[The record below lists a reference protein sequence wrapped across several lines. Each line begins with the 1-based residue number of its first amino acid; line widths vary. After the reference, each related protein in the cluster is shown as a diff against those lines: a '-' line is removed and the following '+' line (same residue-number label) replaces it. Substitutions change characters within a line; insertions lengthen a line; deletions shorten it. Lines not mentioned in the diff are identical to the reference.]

1 VIGGRG
7 PGGQAGMLSGM
18 AEAAGEAGLVEALA
32 ASSGD
37 AGGGPAEPSG
47 HDGGVPEKKAP
58 ARPSS
63 RFLTITVVLATLV
76 AAVGG
81 FLLNRASAFDS
92 DDADQAQQLSL
103 QASATQTS
111 AYQRAETDYSQYV
124 SLQVLQA
131 KAAQEMLEAAYPQP
145 DASDWADLYNVST
158 AQAAQASKSLP
169 LDLKP
174 NLTNGD
180 PDPNFPYD
188 LFDKR
193 ASQGIYLQAR
203 SDGYN
208 YAANRWSGLE
218 SSYTAIV
225 TMIAVSLFLF
235 GSAFV
240 LYGRNRLLFS
250 LLGIVLVATGL
261 VWEGTLFATQEPAV
275 PSVAA
280 AKDYANGVVAM
291 GVNNYGAAI
300 KDMTLAINARP
311 DYALAYSER
320 ALAESDLG
328 SEQLGSGFVSNL
340 SPYWAKRFAADSKD
354 AYRLGDHEAGQVVD
368 LGWAYYY
375 LWLIDGA
382 HGKPPSQAETL
393 ERQGAQLDPSFPI
406 GWMNLGLVELAE
418 GQYRAAT
425 RAYVTAVTHIL
436 FTCSDPQVLRTCTT
450 PQPPTNYDVQ
460 EGWLA
465 GGMQD
470 LKGLAASRAGARSLP
485 LLDEVRTIEGI
496 LTGSLASNKVV
507 AGPAPLRF
515 KLSGLRAA
523 INPDALVLEVPLS
536 RGVSLKQMVDSPVTV
551 LWYQRSSG
559 STEWNGIAATAC
571 WQDASQDCDDYD
583 SQANALDFQ
592 TQFLDS
598 DGDCFSD
605 LIYKAELYIGGALA
619 GSVELSPLDDYL
631 TTNLQPAL
639 ASSMNVGICV
649 PSTWYQQAT
658 EDADVVVYGTK
669 EKISGPLSTAE
680 LSYGTHDRSQGVYL
694 LRLYPVRTDL
704 DSQHE
709 LESTVEQMAKNTVRL
724 LIGHGLPADLSETG
738 AYETYPSNDLTEMV
752 SAGYG
757 SSSTGISALVGAG
770 IISSDA
776 GPSSAASQDQAIAS
790 DVSNDGA
797 IAVWVVYG
805 TYSSGFWTGQHAL
818 GLQVFS
824 SWSLL
829 NDG

>member
-7 PGGQAGMLSGM
+7 PGGKAGMLSGM
-18 AEAAGEAGLVEALA
+18 AEAAGEAGIVEALT
-32 ASSGD
+32 ASGAD
-37 AGGGPAEPSG
+37 AGGGPDEPG
-47 HDGGVPEKKAP
+47 VRDGDVPEKKAP

-81 FLLNRASAFDS
+81 FLLNRAAAFDS

-145 DASDWADLYNVST
+145 NASNWADLYKVSS
-158 AQAAQASKSLP
+158 AQAAQAAKSLP
-169 LDLKP
+169 LDLNP
-174 NLTNGD
+174 NLANGD

-193 ASQGIYLQAR
+193 ASQGIFLQAR

-250 LLGIVLVATGL
+250 LLGIVLVGTGL

-291 GVNNYGAAI
+291 GVSNYGAAI
-300 KDMTLAINARP
+300 KDMTLAIKARP

-328 SEQLGSGFVSNL
+328 SEQLGSGFSSNL
-340 SPYWAKRFAADSKD
+340 SPYWAKRFAADSKA

-382 HGKPPSQAETL
+382 RGKPPSQAETL
-393 ERQGAQLDPSFPI
+393 GRQGAQLDPSFPI
-406 GWMNLGLVELAE
+406 GWMNLGLAELAG

-425 RAYVTAVTHIL
+425 KAYATAATHML
-436 FTCSDPQVLRTCTT
+436 FTCSNPQVLRTCTT
-450 PQPPTNYDVQ
+450 PQTPTNYDVQ

-470 LKGLAASRAGARSLP
+470 LKSLAASKAAAHSPR
-485 LLDEVRTIEGI
+485 LLAAVRTAEGI
-496 LTGSLASNKVV
+496 LTGSLASNRVV
-507 AGPAPLRF
+507 AGPSPLDF
-515 KLSGLRAA
+515 ELSGISAA
-523 INPDALVLEVPLS
+523 INPDALVLQVPIP
-536 RGVSLKQMVDSPVTV
+536 GGISLRKMVDSPVTV
-551 LWYQRSSG
+551 IWYERSSG
-559 STEWNGIAATAC
+559 STEWNGIADTAC
-571 WQDASQDCDDYD
+571 WQDGSQDCDDYD

-592 TQFLDS
+592 AQFLQS
-598 DGDCFSD
+598 GGDCFSD
-605 LIYKAELYIGGALA
+605 LIYKAELYIGGSLA
-619 GSVELSPLDDYL
+619 GSVELSPQDDHL
-631 TTNLQPAL
+631 TTNLRPAL

-649 PSTWYQQAT
+649 PSTWYQEPTKNA
-658 EDADVVVYGTK
+658 EVVVYGTT

-680 LSYGTHDRSQGVYL
+680 LSYSSRDGSQGAYM
-694 LRLYPVRTDL
+694 LRLYPLTSDI
-704 DSQHE
+704 DKQHE
-709 LESTVEQMAKNTVRL
+709 LKSTVEQMAKNTVRL
-724 LIGHGLPADLSETG
+724 LDGHGLPTDLSETG
-738 AYETYPSNDLTEMV
+738 AYETYPSSDLTEMV
-752 SAGYG
+752 AAGYG

-770 IISSDA
+770 VISS
-776 GPSSAASQDQAIAS
+776 GTLPSSAAAQDQAVAS
-790 DVSNDGA
+790 DVSDDGA

-805 TYSSGFWTGQHAL
+805 TYTSGFWTGQHAL

-829 NDG
+829 GDG

>member
-1 VIGGRG
+1 MIGGRR
-7 PGGQAGMLSGM
+7 PGGEAGTLSGM
-18 AEAAGEAGLVEALA
+18 AEAASEAGLVEALA
-32 ASSGD
+32 ASGGGD
-37 AGGGPAEPSG
+37 GDGPAEPG
-47 HDGGVPEKKAP
+47 GRDGDVPESKAP

-81 FLLNRASAFDS
+81 FLLNRAAAFDS

-145 DASDWADLYNVST
+145 DASNWADLYNAST
-158 AQAAQASKSLP
+158 AQARQAAKNLP
-169 LDLKP
+169 VDLKP
-174 NLTNGD
+174 NLANGD

-193 ASQGIYLQAR
+193 ASQGVYLLAR

-208 YAANRWSGLE
+208 YAANRWSSLE
-218 SSYTAIV
+218 NSYTAIV

-250 LLGIVLVATGL
+250 FLGIVLVATGL

-275 PSVAA
+275 PSVPA

-300 KDMTLAINARP
+300 KDMTLAIKARP

-328 SEQLGSGFVSNL
+328 SLQLGSGFVSNL
-340 SPYWAKRFAADSKD
+340 SPYWAKRFAADSKE

-382 HGKPPSQAETL
+382 RGKPPGQAETL
-393 ERQGAQLDPSFPI
+393 DRQGAQLDPSFPI
-406 GWMNLGLVELAE
+406 GWMNLGLAELAE
-418 GQYRAAT
+418 DQYRAAT
-425 RAYVTAVTHIL
+425 QAYVTAATHML
-436 FTCSDPQVLRTCTT
+436 FTCSNPQVLRTCTT
-450 PQPPTNYDVQ
+450 PQPPTNYEVQ
-460 EGWLA
+460 QGWLA
-465 GGMQD
+465 AGMQD
-470 LKGLAASRAGARSLP
+470 LKSLAGSRAAARSPALRAA
-485 LLDEVRTIEGI
+485 VRTIEGI
-496 LTGSLASNKVV
+496 LTGSLASNRVV
-507 AGPAPLRF
+507 AGPSPPAF
-515 KLSGLRAA
+515 KLSGLSAA
-523 INPDALVLEVPLS
+523 INPDELVLQVPIP
-536 RGVSLKQMVDSPVTV
+536 RGVSLKQMVDSPLTV
-551 LWYQRSSG
+551 MWYQRSST
-559 STEWNGIAATAC
+559 STEWNGIADTAC
-571 WQDASQDCDDYD
+571 WQDGPQDCDDYD
-583 SQANALDFQ
+583 SQANALDFE
-592 TQFLDS
+592 TEFLQS

-605 LIYKAELYIGGALA
+605 LIYKAELYVGGSLA
-619 GSVELSPLDDYL
+619 GSVELGPQDDHL
-631 TTNLQPAL
+631 TTDLQPAL
-639 ASSMNVGICV
+639 GSSMNVGICV
-649 PSTWYQQAT
+649 PSTWYQQPT
-658 EDADVVVYGTK
+658 ENADVVVYGTT

-680 LSYGTHDRSQGVYL
+680 LSYGSRDRSQGVYL
-694 LRLYPVRTDL
+694 LRLYPLRSDI
-704 DSQHE
+704 DKQHS
-709 LESTVEQMAKNTVRL
+709 LESTVEQMARNTVRL
-724 LIGHGLPADLSETG
+724 LNGHGLPRDLSETG
-738 AYETYPSNDLTEMV
+738 PYESYPSSDLTDMV
-752 SAGYG
+752 AAGYG

-776 GPSSAASQDQAIAS
+776 VPSSAASQDQAVAS
-790 DVSNDGA
+790 DVSDDGA
-797 IAVWVVYG
+797 VAVWIVYG
-805 TYSSGFWTGQHAL
+805 TYSPGYWTGQHAL

>member
-1 VIGGRG
+1 
-7 PGGQAGMLSGM
+7 MLSGI
-18 AEAAGEAGLVEALA
+18 AGAAGEAGLVEASA
-32 ASSGD
+32 ISGD
-37 AGGGPAEPSG
+37 NGGDG
-47 HDGGVPEKKAP
+47 HDEPGGRSGDVPENKPP

-76 AAVGG
+76 AALGG

-92 DDADQAQQLSL
+92 NDADQAQQLSL

-145 DASDWADLYNVST
+145 DASNWGDLYKAST
-158 AQAAQASKSLP
+158 AQAAQAAKNLP
-169 LDLKP
+169 VDLKP
-174 NLTNGD
+174 NLANGD

-193 ASQGIYLQAR
+193 ASQGIYLEAR

-208 YAANRWSGLE
+208 DAANRWSSLE

-250 LLGIVLVATGL
+250 FLGIVLVATGL

-291 GVNNYGAAI
+291 GVTNYAAAI
-300 KDMTLAINARP
+300 KDMTLAIKARP

-328 SEQLGSGFVSNL
+328 SEQLGSGFSSNL
-340 SPYWAKRFAADSKD
+340 SPYWAKRFAADSKE

-382 HGKPPSQAETL
+382 RGKPPAVAETL
-393 ERQGAQLDPSFPI
+393 DRQGVQLDPSFPI
-406 GWMNLGLVELAE
+406 GWMNLGLAELAE
-418 GQYRAAT
+418 GQYRDAAKAYATAAT
-425 RAYVTAVTHIL
+425 HML
-436 FTCSDPQVLRTCTT
+436 FTCNNAQMLRTCTT

-460 EGWLA
+460 EGWLT

-470 LKGLAASRAGARSLP
+470 LKSLAASRAAARSP
-485 LLDEVRTIEGI
+485 RLLGEVRSIEGI
-496 LTGSLASNKVV
+496 LTGSLASNRVV
-507 AGPAPLRF
+507 AGPSPPGF
-515 KLSGLRAA
+515 ELSGLSAA
-523 INPDALVLEVPLS
+523 INPDELVLQVPIPHGITL
-536 RGVSLKQMVDSPVTV
+536 RQMVDSPVTV
-551 LWYQRSSG
+551 VWYQRSSE
-559 STEWNGIAATAC
+559 STEWNGIADTAC
-571 WQDASQDCDDYD
+571 WQDRSQDCDDYD
-583 SQANALDFQ
+583 SQANALDFE
-592 TQFLDS
+592 TQFLQA

-605 LIYKAELYIGGALA
+605 LVYKAELYIGGSLA
-619 GSVELSPLDDYL
+619 GSVELSPHDDHL
-631 TTNLQPAL
+631 TTDLQPAL

-649 PSTWYQQAT
+649 PSTWYQQPT
-658 EDADVVVYGTK
+658 EDAEVIVYGTSN
-669 EKISGPLSTAE
+669 KISGPLSTAE
-680 LSYGTHDRSQGVYL
+680 VSYGSRDRSQGVYL
-694 LRLYPVRTDL
+694 LRLYPLRSDI
-704 DSQHE
+704 DKQHN
-709 LESTVEQMAKNTVRL
+709 LQNTVEQMAKNTVRL
-724 LIGHGLPADLSETG
+724 LDGHGLPTDLSETG
-738 AYETYPSNDLTEMV
+738 PYASYPSSDLTEMV
-752 SAGYG
+752 AAGYG

-770 IISSDA
+770 VISSGTVA
-776 GPSSAASQDQAIAS
+776 SSAASQDQAVAS
-790 DVSNDGA
+790 DVSDDGA

-805 TYSSGFWTGQHAL
+805 TYGAGFWTGQHAL

-829 NDG
+829 GDG

>member
-1 VIGGRG
+1 
-7 PGGQAGMLSGM
+7 MLSGL

-32 ASSGD
+32 TSGD
-37 AGGGPAEPSG
+37 DAGDGHEEPGSR
-47 HDGGVPEKKAP
+47 DGDVPEKKPP

-76 AAVGG
+76 AALGG
-81 FLLNRASAFDS
+81 FLLNRASASDS

-131 KAAQEMLEAAYPQP
+131 EAAQEMLEAAYPQP
-145 DASDWADLYNVST
+145 DASNWADLYKAST
-158 AQAAQASKSLP
+158 AQATQAAKNLP
-169 LDLKP
+169 VDLKP
-174 NLTNGD
+174 DLANGD

-193 ASQGIYLQAR
+193 ASQGIYLEAR

-208 YAANRWSGLE
+208 DAANRWSSLE

-250 LLGIVLVATGL
+250 LLGIVLVVTGL
-261 VWEGTLFATQEPAV
+261 VWEGTLFAIQEPAV

-291 GVNNYGAAI
+291 GVNNYRAAI
-300 KDMTLAINARP
+300 KDMSLAIKARP

-328 SEQLGSGFVSNL
+328 SQQLGSGFSSNL
-340 SPYWAKRFAADSKD
+340 SPYWAKRFAADSKA

-393 ERQGAQLDPSFPI
+393 GREGAQLDPSFPI
-406 GWMNLGLVELAE
+406 GWMNLGLAELAA

-425 RAYVTAVTHIL
+425 SAYTTAATHML
-436 FTCSDPQVLRTCTT
+436 YTCSNPQVLHTCTT
-450 PQPPTNYDVQ
+450 PQTPTNYNVQ

-470 LKGLAASRAGARSLP
+470 LKSLDASRAAARSPALVAA
-485 LLDEVRTIEGI
+485 VRTVEGI
-496 LTGSLASNKVV
+496 LTGSLARNRVV
-507 AGPAPLRF
+507 AGPSPLGF
-515 KLSGLRAA
+515 KLSGLSAA
-523 INPDALVLEVPLS
+523 INPDELVLQVPIPHGMTL
-536 RGVSLKQMVDSPVTV
+536 RQMVDSPVTV
-551 LWYQRSSG
+551 MWYQRPSG
-559 STEWNGIAATAC
+559 STEWNGIADTAC
-571 WQDASQDCDDYD
+571 WQDGSQDCDDYD
-583 SQANALDFQ
+583 SQANALDFE
-592 TQFLDS
+592 TQFLQT

-605 LIYKAELYIGGALA
+605 LIYKAELYIGGSLA
-619 GSVELSPLDDYL
+619 GSVELTPQDDHL
-631 TTNLQPAL
+631 TTDLQPAL
-639 ASSMNVGICV
+639 ASSMNVGLCV
-649 PSTWYQQAT
+649 PSTWYEQPT
-658 EDADVVVYGTK
+658 ENAEVIVYGTTT
-669 EKISGPLSTAE
+669 KISGPLSTAE
-680 LSYGTHDRSQGVYL
+680 LSYGSHDGSQGAYM
-694 LRLYPVRTDL
+694 LRLNPLRSDI
-704 DSQHE
+704 DKQHN
-709 LESTVEQMAKNTVRL
+709 LQSTVEQMAKNTVRL
-724 LIGHGLPADLSETG
+724 LDGHGLPTDLSETG
-738 AYETYPSNDLTEMV
+738 PYQSYPSSDLTNMV
-752 SAGYG
+752 AAGYG

-770 IISSDA
+770 VISS
-776 GPSSAASQDQAIAS
+776 GTVPSSAASQDRAVAS

-805 TYSSGFWTGQHAL
+805 TYGSGFWTGQHAL

-829 NDG
+829 GDG